1 MTDEATSGLFIVEGS
16 ELRPLPEVAIKLE
29 DELQTLVAAHPELL
43 SGDDDQAAGR
53 RWLLIRRE
61 QGIAAGDGEADRFS
75 LDHLFVDQEGIPTL
89 VEVKRASD
97 TRARREVVA
106 QMLDYAANA
115 QNFMDAA
122 AVRGAYEAENP
133 DAAELVEAALGAD
146 VESDVLW
153 AQFASNL
160 RAGNLRLV
168 FLADRIPSELRTLIE
183 FLNEQFTSIE
193 VYGIEVTTFQA
204 EDQKVIRT
212 RTIGQTQAAQAAKQR
227 TPSSRRTWDR
237 ESWLEAL
244 EQRTAPEVVA
254 VAERIF
260 AFAGEQELLENYGS
274 GGVKTS
280 VQLGLKDGNGYYFP
294 FLIYNN
300 GEIEVGFH
308 QMVRAEYKPFDERE
322 KREELRERLQAI
334 PGLRLPIESIDNQR
348 PTFSMALITDD
359 DAYATFEATFAW
371 AMAEAREASR

>member
-1 MTDEATSGLFIVEGS
+1 MTDGATSGLFIEEGS

-61 QGIAAGDGEADRFS
+61 QGIAANDGEADRFS

-146 VESDVLW
+146 IEPDVLW

-237 ESWLEAL
+237 ASWLEAL
-244 EQRTAPEVVA
+244 AQRTTPEVVA

-260 AFAGEQELLENYGS
+260 AFAEERNLVEIYGN
-274 GGVKTS
+274 GAVTAS
-280 VQLGLKDGNGYYFP
+280 VQLGLKEETAYCFP
-294 FLIYNN
+294 FLIYND
-300 GEIEVGFH
+300 GGIEVGF
-308 QMVRAEYKPFDERE
+308 QWMMGMPYKPFDERE
-322 KREELRERLQAI
+322 KREALRETLLAI
-334 PGLRLPIESIDNQR
+334 PGLKLPIEKIDKR
-348 PTFSMALITDD
+348 PSFRMELLTDEN
-359 DAYATFEATFAW
+359 AYAEFETTFDW
-371 AMAEAREASR
+371 VLAEARAAGR

>member
-1 MTDEATSGLFIVEGS
+1 MTDEPTSGLFIEDGS
-16 ELRPLPEVAIKLE
+16 ELRALPEASVKLE

-43 SGDDDQAAGR
+43 SGDDDLAAGR

-75 LDHLFVDQEGIPTL
+75 LDHLFVDQDGVPTL
-89 VEVKRASD
+89 VEVKRAAD

-115 QNFMDAA
+115 QNFMDAG
-122 AVRGAYEAENP
+122 AVRGAFEAENP
-133 DAAELVEAALGAD
+133 NAAELLEVALGAE
-146 VESDVLW
+146 VEPDVLW
-153 AQFASNL
+153 DQFASNL

-227 TPSSRRTWDR
+227 TPSPSRTWDR
-237 ESWLEAL
+237 ASWLEAL
-244 EQRTAPEVVA
+244 ERNTTPEVVS
-254 VAERIF
+254 VAKRIF
-260 AFAGEQELLENYGS
+260 AFAEERDLVEHYGK
-274 GGVKTS
+274 GAVTAS
-280 VQLGLKDGNGYYFP
+280 VRLGLKDETAYCSP
-294 FLIYNN
+294 FLIYND
-300 GEIEVGFH
+300 GGIEVAFH
-308 QMVRAEYKPFDERE
+308 PMIWVPYKPFDERE
-322 KREELRERLQAI
+322 KRLELRERLQAI
-334 PGLRLPIESIDNQR
+334 PGLELPIEKIGKR
-348 PTFSMALITDD
+348 PGFRMELLADD
-359 DAYATFEATFAW
+359 DAYAEFEATFEW
-371 AMAEAREASR
+371 ALAQARKAGR

>member
-1 MTDEATSGLFIVEGS
+1 MTDGPTSGLFIEDGS
-16 ELRPLPEVAIKLE
+16 ELRALPEASVKLE

-146 VESDVLW
+146 IEPDVLW
-153 AQFASNL
+153 DKFASNL

-183 FLNEQFTSIE
+183 FLNEQFTSIQ

-254 VAERIF
+254 AAERIF
-260 AFAGEQELLENYGS
+260 AFAEERNLVEIYGN
-274 GGVKTS
+274 GAVTAS
-280 VQLGLKDGNGYYFP
+280 VQLGLKDETAYCFP
-294 FLIYNN
+294 FLIYND
-300 GEIEVGFH
+300 GGIEVGF
-308 QMVRAEYKPFDERE
+308 QWMMGMPYKPFDERE
-322 KREELRERLQAI
+322 KREALRERLLAI
-334 PGLRLPIESIDNQR
+334 RGLEIPIEKIDKR
-348 PTFSMALITDD
+348 PSFRMELLTDES
-359 DAYATFEATFAW
+359 AYATFEATFEW
-371 AMAEAREASR
+371 ALAQAREAGR